1 MKNYEK
7 QLNKV
12 IEAMNV
18 LAGIIED
25 NENVKEYLIEA
36 GLWEESYMPEFN
48 VLNILEKYFA
58 N

>member
-1 MKNYEK
+1 MENYIK
-7 QLNKV
+7 QLKK
-12 IEAMNV
+12 ITEAMED
-18 LAGIIED
+18 LMGIIED

-36 GLWEESYMPEFN
+36 GLWDEFYEPEFN

>member
-12 IEAMNV
+12 IEAMDV
-18 LAGIIED
+18 LMGIIED

-36 GLWEESYMPEFN
+36 GLWEESYESEHN
-48 VLNILEKYFA
+48 VLNILEKYFV

>member
-1 MKNYEK
+1 MENYKK

-12 IEAMNV
+12 IEAMEV
-18 LAGIIED
+18 LMGVIED

-36 GLWEESYMPEFN
+36 GLWEESYLPESN
-48 VLNILEKYFA
+48 VLNIVEKYFA